1 MANTAAQYGFKH
13 IGFLSGGAPDYQLS
27 TAAIQSSNT
36 TKIFFGDPVC
46 FTTASSYVVQAA
58 GVGTSTAIVGIFQGC
73 QFTPSTGGPPQWS
86 PWWPGAANSDA
97 TAYIVNAANAKF
109 QVAAL
114 LTAVPV
120 TAIGRNIGFS
130 TGAGG
135 TTVGA
140 GLSTFT
146 VDQSTINTTLQIGA
160 FRILGMYPGVGNGSD
175 TTTNFNWVVVGF
187 NQNSTATIG

>member
-1 MANTAAQYGFKH
+1 MANTAAQYGFKP

-36 TKIFFGDPVC
+36 TKIFFGDPVSY
-46 FTTASSYVVQAA
+46 TTASSYIVQAA
-58 GVGTSTAIVGIFQGC
+58 GTGNVTAIIGVFQGC

-86 PWWPGAANSDA
+86 PWWPGAANADA
-97 TAYIVNAANAKF
+97 VAYIANAPNTKF
-109 QVAAL
+109 LVAAL

-120 TAIGRNIGFS
+120 TAIGRNIGYS

-135 TTVGA
+135 TTVG
-140 GLSTFT
+140 GGFSTFT
-146 VDQSTINTTLQIGA
+146 VDQSTLTTTFSVGA
-160 FRILGMYPGVGNGSD
+160 FRVLGMYQGVGNGSD

-187 NQNSTATIG
+187 NPANAATIA